1 MFDLFFKDLFKT
13 FLEFLYAPLIFKEM
27 LWILIPFVFAVALME
42 IYFSKYPREGLG
54 HHRSLENTIF
64 LLFVYFDII
73 RYLILNQSNVLK
85 VLVVIIFLIFTFF
98 VAIYDFLHKL
108 PLKTIFKLSSKQ
120 VIAFFTYISIVLIYS
135 DLLDKNDF
143 IHLFNVLFSIILFFA
158 FILFIRFM
166 YSYLEPKSYEELES
180 FLNNIE
186 KDIKKMDVEIKQE
199 EKKDNSVLK
208 EKIQKKSK
216 KENRKN

>member
-1 MFDLFFKDLFKT
+1 MFDLFFNDLFKT

-27 LWILIPFVFAVALME
+27 LWILIPLIFAIVLME

-64 LLFVYFDII
+64 LLFVYFDLI
-73 RYLILNQSNVLK
+73 RYLIFNQSNVLK
-85 VLVVIIFLIFTFF
+85 FLVVIIFLIFTFF
-98 VAIYDFLHKL
+98 VAIYDFFHKL

-120 VIAFFTYISIVLIYS
+120 VIAFFTYITIVLIYS
-135 DLLDKNDF
+135 DLLNKSDF
-143 IHLFNVLFSIILFFA
+143 IHIFNLFFSIILFFA
-158 FILFIRFM
+158 LLLFIRFM

-186 KDIKKMDVEIKQE
+186 KDIKKMDIEIKEE
-199 EKKDNSVLK
+199 EKKDNSVIKKITKKTQKNIK
-208 EKIQKKSK
+208 EK
-216 KENRKN
+216 N